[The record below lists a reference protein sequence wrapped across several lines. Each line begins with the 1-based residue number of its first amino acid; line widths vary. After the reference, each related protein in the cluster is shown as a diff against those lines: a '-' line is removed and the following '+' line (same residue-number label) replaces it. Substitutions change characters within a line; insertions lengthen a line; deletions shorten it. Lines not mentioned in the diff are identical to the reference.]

1 MTTTLSQTGSQIQVD
16 LNAVE
21 AGNIGKTSITDLTDT
36 TVAAAKKSGYH
47 SLQASSSNAPSADRS
62 VIVSAVR
69 NTSASGELRY
79 GQVLLSESNKLYWN
93 TDDGGVLG
101 TWREAVSTA
110 GGQTLT
116 NKTITGGSLAINT
129 ISEESSG
136 AGVTIDSVLL
146 KDNTVLAGTLT
157 AGAGSITDSSG
168 AISFGNENLSTTG
181 TLSVGGTLGVTGVLT
196 GTSLDISGDIDVDGT
211 TNLDIVDIDGA
222 VDMASTLTVAS
233 NIVVGGTVDGRD
245 VANDGTKLDGIEA
258 SADVTDA
265 ANVTAAGAL
274 MDSELT
280 AIASVKALNQ
290 GVATGDSPQFV
301 GITSTSNV
309 IVGGNL
315 TVNGTTTTL
324 NTATL
329 DVEDKNITVNYGAG
343 DTTGSANG
351 AGLTIQDAVDA
362 STDATILW
370 DTTNDEFDFSHPIN
384 VTGKVTG
391 TGTSVFASLDI
402 SGDIDVDGTTNL
414 DIVDID
420 GAVDMASTALVTGV
434 LTTTATQVATGG
446 ITSGSDII
454 SDTDS
459 TDSLGSTT
467 VRWLKGWFDTL
478 TAGTLTAGSGSVT
491 DSSGAISFGDE
502 NLTTTGTLASGALDV
517 TGTTTGSGY
526 LYLSS
531 KTANQGL
538 RLNNTTKIQSWN
550 AAGTALRDLMELDA
564 SEDVRIGSSA
574 NDIYLDNDTTVTGAL
589 DVTGNIGI
597 GVTAISTHSIY
608 AGDDLARLKLEGLGT
623 GGANQATVQFYNE
636 GTFKGQI
643 GYRES
648 SDDFEIW
655 SQNGS
660 LPTMQMDV
668 NNNVSIP
675 NGVLTQGDF
684 SSPATSNGLSFSAG
698 QTATSRSIT
707 TNADHATFHNPN
719 GKVGSIRTNG
729 TTTAFVTSSD
739 PRLKSEFTPITGAS
753 EMILEARDKGM
764 VGEFHFL
771 SDPTQTVWGY
781 NAHKVADLQAGLGG
795 SEGEGPRDAELGSV
809 YEEAV
814 MGERPIMVAELDDEG
829 EPTGEMIESG
839 EMEVYEVS
847 PEKVVSPAGI
857 DQSKRVPMLE
867 AAIGELLDR
876 IAVIEAS
883 NEALLDRITALENA

>member
-1 MTTTLSQTGSQIQVD
+1 MARLSDRVVTGAPDGILSNDEPIQWYAADGITLIDGIKVDATDAVYLAPAGGLTEVGGDLDVTGNTTTP
-16 LNAVE
+16 A
-21 AGNIGKTSITDLTDT
+21 IG
-36 TVAAAKKSGYH
+36 
-47 SLQASSSNAPSADRS
+47 
-62 VIVSAVR
+62 
-69 NTSASGELRY
+69 
-79 GQVLLSESNKLYWN
+79 
-93 TDDGGVLG
+93 LG
-101 TWREAVSTA
+101 TSTLA
-110 GGQTLT
+110 HATTTWQQQVQGDTLAF
-116 NKTITGGSLAINT
+116 SRY
-129 ISEESSG
+129 
-136 AGVTIDSVLL
+136 D
-146 KDNTVLAGTLT
+146 
-157 AGAGSITDSSG
+157 
-168 AISFGNENLSTTG
+168 TTG
-181 TLSVGGTLGVTGVLT
+181 TSGSNACGIQLRNEGSHVGGIQYAESTGRTLVFGP
-196 GTSLDISGDIDVDGT
+196 DG
-211 TNLDIVDIDGA
+211 GQ
-222 VDMASTLTVAS
+222 
-233 NIVVGGTVDGRD
+233 NIYM
-245 VANDGTKLDGIEA
+245 EA
-258 SADVTDA
+258 
-265 ANVTAAGAL
+265 
-274 MDSELT
+274 
-280 AIASVKALNQ
+280 
-290 GVATGDSPQFV
+290 
-301 GITSTSNV
+301 
-309 IVGGNL
+309 
-315 TVNGTTTTL
+315 
-324 NTATL
+324 
-329 DVEDKNITVNYGAG
+329 
-343 DTTGSANG
+343 
-351 AGLTIQDAVDA
+351 
-362 STDATILW
+362 
-370 DTTNDEFDFSHPIN
+370 
-384 VTGKVTG
+384 
-391 TGTSVFASLDI
+391 
-402 SGDIDVDGTTNL
+402 
-414 DIVDID
+414 
-420 GAVDMASTALVTGV
+420 
-434 LTTTATQVATGG
+434 
-446 ITSGSDII
+446 
-454 SDTDS
+454 
-459 TDSLGSTT
+459 GSTT
-467 VRWLKGWFDTL
+467 VGTDL
-478 TAGTLTAGSGSVT
+478 TVT
-491 DSSGAISFGDE
+491 G
-502 NLTTTGTLASGALDV
+502 NLDV